1 MFLGAL
7 SAGVALVTGSSLLMT
22 LLTYCLVASS
32 VTFAIGLAMFILS
45 RPFDLGQMAR
55 RGLGESAASLRT
67 SEVRGR
73 G

>member
-7 SAGVALVTGSSLLMT
+7 SAGVALLTGSSLLMT

-32 VTFAIGLAMFILS
+32 VTFAIGLAMFIFS
-45 RPFDLGQMAR
+45 RPLDLGQMAR
-55 RGLGESAASLRT
+55 RGLGEPAASLRT